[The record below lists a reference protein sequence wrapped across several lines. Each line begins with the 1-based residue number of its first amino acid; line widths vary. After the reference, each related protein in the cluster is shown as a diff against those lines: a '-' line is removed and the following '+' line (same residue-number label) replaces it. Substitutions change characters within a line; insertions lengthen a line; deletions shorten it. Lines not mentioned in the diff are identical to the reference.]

1 MDRRDSHSELQAAG
15 TLAIR
20 SSAGS
25 LFPGLFPVFVPSTWG
40 RGAVHILAHDR
51 VHLIDA
57 NVRQVLHCVHMWG
70 VGAGELVKSMRRP
83 CSSAE
88 AQRGIKE

>member
-1 MDRRDSHSELQAAG
+1 M
-15 TLAIR
+15 
-20 SSAGS
+20 
-25 LFPGLFPVFVPSTWG
+25 
-40 RGAVHILAHDR
+40 HILAHDR

-57 NVRQVLHCVHMWG
+57 NVRQVLYCVHMWG